1 MMAID
6 EQTRDK
12 LNKILE
18 TIEKRKQTFGKVL
31 VSLAFS
37 RDGKKE
43 VKLCFGK
50 VIFQSK
56 DEPAVEATTYDYDEF
71 VLVKK
76 SIELKD
82 AIDFVKSIFENQML
96 KFEGWQDVPVKA
108 SFGEVKFVASQMKG
122 WYASSEWPMLYAYT
136 RIDDSTRGRI
146 PSESLSKLG
155 LPLFPSGVEA
165 INVFFELNL
174 SGDWNSLESQIE
186 WIIPDYR
193 ARIKNLRLAEK
204 RVTVEV
210 ETREIAPE
218 NVVAKFYCRG
228 ENKISISND
237 LHIDSGKASY
247 TSEEE
252 PFKIEVH
259 VFSALDGNFI
269 DKRGFDYR
277 YPSREKGIV
286 IESAEAQLLEV
297 IEKGENIHV
306 EFKKELDNREFLET
320 VVAFANTEGGTILL
334 GVDDNCRVKGFKEAK
349 DKIVNLISEYCDPPI
364 EVQIDSDILVGGI
377 PITMV
382 GVEEGVNKPYILKDR
397 GIFVRRGASD
407 KQIKR
412 TELDDIYSR
421 RQQYST
427 FR

>member
-1 MMAID
+1 MALD
-6 EQTRDK
+6 ERTRDY
-12 LNKILE
+12 LNKMFE

-31 VSLAFS
+31 VSFAFS
-37 RDGKKE
+37 RDDEKG

-56 DEPAVEATTYDYDEF
+56 DEPAVDAATYDYDGF
-71 VLVKK
+71 VLTKK
-76 SIELKD
+76 SVELED
-82 AIDFVKSIFENQML
+82 AIALMKSIFENQLL

-108 SFGEVKFVASQMKG
+108 NFGEVKFVASRMKG

-146 PSESLSKLG
+146 PSESLSKLR
-155 LPLFPSGVEA
+155 LPLFPNGVEA
-165 INVFFELNL
+165 INVFFGLNL

-193 ARIKNLRLAEK
+193 ARIRNLRLAEK

-210 ETREIAPE
+210 ETRGIAPE
-218 NVVAKFYCRG
+218 NAVAKFYCRG
-228 ENKISISND
+228 ENKTSFSDD

-259 VFSALDGNFI
+259 VISVLDGNFI
-269 DKRGFDYR
+269 DKIGFDYR
-277 YPSREKGIV
+277 YPSREEGVI

-297 IEKGENIHV
+297 IEKGENIRV

-334 GVDDNCRVKGFKEAK
+334 GVDDNCQVKGFKEAK

-364 EVQIDSDILVGGI
+364 EVQIDSDVLVGAI

-382 GVEEGVNKPYILKDR
+382 RVEEGVNKPYVSKDR

-407 KQIKR
+407 RQIKR
-412 TELDDIYSR
+412 TELDEIYTE
-421 RQQYST
+421 RQEYSA

>member
-1 MMAID
+1 MMAVD

-43 VKLCFGK
+43 VKLCFGE

-82 AIDFVKSIFENQML
+82 AIDFMKSIFENQML
-96 KFEGWQDVPVKA
+96 KFEGWQNVQVKA
-108 SFGEVKFVASQMKG
+108 DFGEVKFVASQMKG

-165 INVFFELNL
+165 INVFFGLDL

-186 WIIPDYR
+186 WVIPDYR

-210 ETREIAPE
+210 ETREIAPK

-228 ENKISISND
+228 ENKISISNE

-297 IEKGENIHV
+297 IERGENIHV

-334 GVDDNCRVKGFKEAK
+334 GVDDNCQVKGFKEAK

-377 PITMV
+377 PITIV
-382 GVEEGVNKPYILKDR
+382 RVEEGVNKPYILKDR
-397 GIFVRRGASD
+397 GIFARRGASD
-407 KQIKR
+407 RQIKR
-412 TELDDIYSR
+412 IELDDIYSR

>member
-1 MMAID
+1 
-6 EQTRDK
+6 
-12 LNKILE
+12 
-18 TIEKRKQTFGKVL
+18 
-31 VSLAFS
+31 
-37 RDGKKE
+37 
-43 VKLCFGK
+43 
-50 VIFQSK
+50 
-56 DEPAVEATTYDYDEF
+56 
-71 VLVKK
+71 
-76 SIELKD
+76 
-82 AIDFVKSIFENQML
+82 
-96 KFEGWQDVPVKA
+96 
-108 SFGEVKFVASQMKG
+108 
-122 WYASSEWPMLYAYT
+122 
-136 RIDDSTRGRI
+136 
-146 PSESLSKLG
+146 
-155 LPLFPSGVEA
+155 LFPSGVEA

-174 SGDWNSLESQIE
+174 SDDWNSLESQIE

-228 ENKISISND
+228 ENKISISNE

-259 VFSALDGNFI
+259 VISVLDGNFI

-334 GVDDNCRVKGFKEAK
+334 GVDDNCQVKGFKEAK

-377 PITMV
+377 PITIV
-382 GVEEGVNKPYILKDR
+382 RVEEGVNKPYILKDR
-397 GIFVRRGASD
+397 GIFARRGASD
-407 KQIKR
+407 RQIKR